1 MEFLVTSFLS
11 IASPPFTIRSRKF
24 NIQYIK
30 FICKLYFKQWWVKC
44 WLWCSICKLTQT
56 GYEDIQII
64 IPWSSSQGLYCYI
77 SLNVIYFGLSQNFCQ
92 YRFYNVL
99 NWTFLRRWKYRNIV
113 KNDLIYSKN
122 IWILCEKSFF
132 QLHQICLT

>member
-1 MEFLVTSFLS
+1 M
-11 IASPPFTIRSRKF
+11 
-24 NIQYIK
+24 
-30 FICKLYFKQWWVKC
+30 
-44 WLWCSICKLTQT
+44 WCSICKLTQT

-132 QLHQICLT
+132 PITPNMSHLEKQGNNQTKISEKHLNSDFSEDINIVFHITVWQWLVLSYTSSR